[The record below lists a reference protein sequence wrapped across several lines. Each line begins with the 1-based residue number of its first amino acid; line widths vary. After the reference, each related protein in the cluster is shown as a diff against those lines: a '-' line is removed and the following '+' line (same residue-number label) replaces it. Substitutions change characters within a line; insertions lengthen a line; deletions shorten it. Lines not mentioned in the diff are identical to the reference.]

1 VRPSRLFYGFEA
13 QEVLD
18 PQEWIKRESLLSWIA
33 RTAVENDLP
42 HVTTITRDVGQ
53 AHRHRL
59 VDVIRQGIDVEGLA
73 VILGGHLPTVESLRG
88 GEIGNGMVRYLGAK
102 IRTSDLHTEERRF
115 APASLADDNVPFYRD
130 SWLIRT
136 FPVCTE
142 TWQTLRTVCDCGT
155 VQTWATVSSL
165 VLCEGCGEDLRDL
178 SSDFIPPERR
188 AGLQFLADI
197 LFGEDETRDSAM
209 ARLPEKLRV
218 LDPGDVFELAILMSR
233 IVDPAMGNPRHKVWR
248 NKPLRFA
255 MALSRAGEFL
265 PLWPETPWLALDA
278 AGDAKAMNG
287 RSRALFVLSHV
298 LCGKLSRNVSKPIA
312 ALIDE
317 IRDEITIDDDAN
329 SHLVDLH
336 EAYRILRV
344 RKKQIRAER
353 AAGHLGSKFV
363 IRRGEVL
370 PGFERTMLE
379 SLAAAADWP
388 CAAVAGKRLGLA
400 SYAVEQLCALGELVW
415 AKAPE
420 GTLRKGLRVD
430 PDSVAGLERALRG
443 AASPI
448 DELSDDPVS
457 LTRTMRG
464 IGGREKP
471 WGTVLRYLL
480 AGEWRYALRHE
491 GSVVREIC
499 VSRADVEAIRG
510 AEFNPSDYK
519 DFAFAGTLDQADAC
533 DILNVA
539 VRNRHQ
545 IKAHKIGVRNRAWSF
560 DRADVARLAADIVT
574 GAELGSRYLLENR
587 TALAAI
593 RRADLKDLEFG
604 FERASAIQKFAA
616 ALS

>member
-1 VRPSRLFYGFEA
+1 MKPSRLFYGFEA

-59 VDVIRQGIDVEGLA
+59 ADVIRQAIDVEGLA
-73 VILGGHLPTVESLRG
+73 VILGGHLSTVESLRG

-142 TWQTLRTVCDCGT
+142 TWQTLRTVCDCDA

-188 AGLQFLADI
+188 AGLRFLADI
-197 LFGEDETRDSAM
+197 LFGEEEARASAM

-278 AGDAKAMNG
+278 AGDSKAMSG

-312 ALIDE
+312 GLIDE

-370 PGFERTMLE
+370 PGFERKMLE

-388 CAAVAGKRLGLA
+388 CAAVPGKQLGLP
-400 SYAVEQLCALGELVW
+400 SYAIEQLCALGELVW
-415 AKAPE
+415 AKAPQ

-430 PDSVAGLERALRG
+430 PASVADLERALRS

-448 DELSDDPVS
+448 GELSDPVS

-471 WGTVLRYLL
+471 WGPVLRKLL
-480 AGEWRYALRHE
+480 AGEWRYALGHE
-491 GSVVREIC
+491 GAVAREIR
-499 VSRADVEAIRG
+499 VDRANVEAIRE
-510 AEFNPSDYK
+510 AEFNPLDQPGFSFGD
-519 DFAFAGTLDQADAC
+519 TLDQADAC
-533 DILNVA
+533 DILNVPM
-539 VRNRHQ
+539 RNRNQ
-545 IKAHKIGVRNRAWSF
+545 IEAHRIGVRRHAWLF
-560 DRADVARLAADIVT
+560 DRAKVARLAADIVT
-574 GAELGSRYLLENR
+574 SAELGSRHLLENR
-587 TALAAI
+587 EAVAI
-593 RRADLKDLEFG
+593 IGRADLEVLGFG
-604 FERASAIQKFAA
+604 FRRSSAFQKFAA
-616 ALS
+616 ALR